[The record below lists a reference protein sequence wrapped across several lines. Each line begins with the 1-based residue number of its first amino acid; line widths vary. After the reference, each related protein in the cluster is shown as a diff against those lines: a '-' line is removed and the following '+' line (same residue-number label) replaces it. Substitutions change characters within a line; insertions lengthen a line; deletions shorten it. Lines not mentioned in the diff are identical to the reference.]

1 MKVDRSYMRS
11 LLESMVRIDTSN
23 GKENDLV
30 SFLSDEFEALG
41 LSPIIQEVCPNRSN
55 IYAIHE
61 WSSTNTSPFYTFNF
75 HLDTVPACQ
84 GWSTDPWEPFYDE
97 KNDFILGLGAADQKA
112 GIASS
117 LAAFKALQESD
128 IQLNGRL
135 ALAGVIDEEGYSQG
149 ARALL
154 KTPIAQS
161 DGILISEPFHG
172 SSEDDCLP
180 LAQTGKI
187 LIKVTAKGRSSHA
200 FTPEKGINALDAMMI
215 FYKKLLSSDFFDG
228 DPVLGFGNRSLLDF
242 GWDKPDAYS
251 VSVPDNAYLTLT
263 RLTVRSEDEDHFADL
278 LASVV
283 TEAESETEA
292 SFSFSFPPPRY
303 NAFVLSEETELIQHL
318 KEAYRQETGTDPFF
332 GVRSTITDANV
343 FAAEGNIPTLSIG
356 PIGGNLH
363 APDEWVS
370 LPSTYETARIYA
382 RFSLNVFSNSSDNVS
397 ISEK

>member
-30 SFLSDEFEALG
+30 SFLYEEFEALG

-55 IYAIHE
+55 IYAIQD
-61 WSSTNTSPFYTFNF
+61 WSSSSSSPFYTFNF
-75 HLDTVPACQ
+75 HLDTVPVCQ
-84 GWSTDPWEPFYDE
+84 GWATDPWEPFYDQQ
-97 KNDFILGLGAADQKA
+97 NDLILGLGAADQKA

-128 IQLNGRL
+128 LKLNGKL

-154 KTPIAQS
+154 KTPISQS

-172 SSEDDCLP
+172 NSEDDCLP
-180 LAQTGKI
+180 IAQTGKI
-187 LIKVTAKGRSSHA
+187 LIKVKAKGRSAHA
-200 FTPEKGINALDAMMI
+200 FTPEKGINALDALMV
-215 FYKKLLSSDFFDG
+215 FYKKLLSSDYFDG
-228 DPVLGFGNRSLLDF
+228 DTVLGFGNRSLLDF

-263 RLTVRSEDEDHFADL
+263 RLTVRSEDEDHFSDL
-278 LASVV
+278 LSSVV
-283 TEAESETEA
+283 AEAEAETKA
-292 SFSFSFPPPRY
+292 SFSFSFPAPKY
-303 NAFVLSEETELIQHL
+303 NAFVLSEETDLIKHI
-318 KEAYRQETGTDPFF
+318 KEAYRQETSVDPFF
-332 GVRSTITDANV
+332 GVRTTITDANV
-343 FAAEGNIPTLSIG
+343 FTAEGNIPTLSIG
-356 PIGGNLH
+356 PLGGNLH

-382 RFSLNVFSNSSDNVS
+382 RFSLNVFSDSSANIE